1 MLEFSYRAANRDG
14 SVAEGSLHASNQA
27 AALRELRSK
36 GLTPLRVVLRN
47 GVATVP
53 AGTRQPLRK
62 QTAAAHKPAGDR
74 AATARV
80 RPAPTAGA
88 GTETA
93 GPRHRKGVSRD
104 DVQALTSDL
113 AVLLRAGLNIDSA
126 LKVQLEMCQKP
137 ELCTLIQHLLETVK
151 SGRSLSQGLEAYPDL
166 FSAMYVSLVRA
177 GEASGRMG
185 EMLERLA
192 GYLERVREVRS
203 SVVSALIYPAI
214 LASVSVL
221 SIAVMLGFV
230 VPQFE
235 ALFADMGDALPGM
248 TRVVITLGNGL
259 KAYGWLL
266 LLLATAVGYG
276 LRSWLRRP
284 EGRQWKD
291 NFVLHLPVLGEVM
304 FKYEMASFARTLGTL
319 LNNGVS
325 LLQAIGISLN
335 TVENVMVRDALQILP
350 PAVKGGRRMS
360 EVMAE
365 SGVLT
370 PMVVQMMRVGEESGR
385 VDDMMLE
392 LARVYDRDVEAG
404 VKRALTVLEPA
415 LILGMGLVIA
425 LIIISIL
432 MGILSVNDLAM

>member
-1 MLEFSYRAANRDG
+1 MLEFSYKAANRDG
-14 SVAEGSLHASNQA
+14 SVSEGSLRAANQA

-36 GLTPLRVVLRN
+36 GLTPLRVAPRSGN
-47 GVATVP
+47 ATVP
-53 AGTRQPLRK
+53 TGRK
-62 QTAAAHKPAGDR
+62 QSQGKQTPAAGRPAGDR
-74 AATARV
+74 LAKATVGPASRRHTGSESVAA
-80 RPAPTAGA
+80 G
-88 GTETA
+88 
-93 GPRHRKGVSRD
+93 HRKGITRD
-104 DVQALTSDL
+104 DVLALTSDL
-113 AVLLRAGLNIDSA
+113 AVLLRAGLNIDAA
-126 LKVQLEMCQKP
+126 LKVQLDMCQKP
-137 ELCTLIQHLLETVK
+137 ALGALIQHLLDTVK
-151 SGRSLSQGLEAYPDL
+151 GGKSLSQGLESYPAL
-166 FSAMYVSLVRA
+166 FSAMYISLVRA

-192 GYLERVREVRS
+192 QYLERVREVRS

-214 LASVSVL
+214 LAGVSVI

-235 ALFADMGDALPGM
+235 ALFADMGDALPGI
-248 TRVVITLGNGL
+248 TRAVIALGNGL

-266 LLLATAVGYG
+266 LLLAVVTGFV
-276 LRSWLRRP
+276 LRNWLRRP
-284 EGRQWKD
+284 EGQQWKD

-304 FKYEMASFARTLGTL
+304 FKYAMASFARTLGTL

-325 LLQAIGISLN
+325 LLQAIGIALD
-335 TVENVMVRDALQILP
+335 TVENVKVRDALQILP

-385 VDDMMLE
+385 IDDMMLE

-415 LILGMGLVIA
+415 LILGMGLMIA